1 MLADISEALR
11 RGDTETA
18 LKLARK
24 AVAAEPENADAHHL
38 LGLGLQRIRD
48 LAGARGAFQRAVE
61 LAPDRADHLFALANI
76 TLDLGDPPAAIRL
89 LHEVLSLDPN
99 KLVAYILLGQLA
111 RGRGDRVE
119 AERNLKLAE
128 RLDPNHPQVLLLNG
142 YLALEAGN
150 AERAMRCFTEVV
162 KLVPRLGAAHYG
174 LGMAYLANN
183 HWFFAEQAL
192 ANALALESPRSPGTL
207 RAMVEAL
214 RRQGKQVETL
224 QALEELIATAPAD
237 KADLRGLRAELLVN
251 AGRGEAAMADLR
263 GLLDENPTEPKTV
276 RRATALMAV
285 AGFREE
291 AIARAEAALDK
302 FPTDEALWMARLN
315 LASVIVEDPKPLFDR
330 WLKILPGSAVC
341 NDLLVG
347 YHASRGDYAKSLAHA
362 EQALATEPKMINSR
376 IAKVRAE
383 VADNP
388 RQALQTAAEG
398 FALAEQDP
406 RQQRILLAWT
416 GLARD
421 ALGEYGEAASQWRQM
436 LQIPLSLLPPPGFAP
451 AEDAPAGEIGGTL
464 LWSPPGVRVET
475 LLNSLHDELGLRLE
489 LGRIGT
495 AVHPDGFGAARLPPG
510 HADAGSA
517 ERWRKAR
524 AARKIDPDTA
534 VDWLPHVDGY
544 TFAALSGARVVGLL
558 MDPRDAFLNW
568 MVHGSLQG
576 YAFSPNPQKSAEWL
590 ALGLE
595 ALADHRDQHPDRVH
609 LVRLDRDAGKAGALV
624 EQALGLK
631 QPLKAIQGAGD
642 SFPPGRWKEYR
653 EAFKDEFARLAPVAA
668 RLGYPDA

>member
-18 LKLARK
+18 LKLARQ
-24 AVAAEPENADAHHL
+24 AVATAPENADAHHL

-48 LAGARGAFQRAVE
+48 LAGARAAFQRAAE
-61 LAPDRADHLFALANI
+61 LAPDRADHLFALANV
-76 TLDLGDPPAAIRL
+76 TLDQGDPPAAIRL

-99 KLVAYILLGQLA
+99 KLAAYVLLGQLA

-128 RLDPNHPQVLLLNG
+128 RLDPNHPQVLLLKG

-150 AERAMRCFTEVV
+150 AELAIRCFTETV
-162 KLVPRLGAAHYG
+162 KAAPRLGTAHYG
-174 LGMAYLANN
+174 LGMAFLANS
-183 HWFFAEQAL
+183 HWLFAEQAL

-224 QALEELIATAPAD
+224 QALDELIAAAPAD
-237 KADLRGLRAELLVN
+237 QTELRGLRAEIQVN
-251 AGRGEAAMADLR
+251 TGRGEAAMADLR
-263 GLLDENPTEPKTV
+263 RLVDENPTDPRTV

-285 AGFREE
+285 AGFRDE
-291 AIARAEAALDK
+291 AITRAEAALDK
-302 FPTDEALWMARLN
+302 FPTDEPLWMARIN
-315 LASVIVEDPKPLFDR
+315 LAAVITEDPKPLFDR
-330 WLKILPGSAVC
+330 WLQILPASAVC
-341 NDLLVG
+341 NDLLAG
-347 YHASRGDYAKSLAHA
+347 YYGSHGDNTRALAHA
-362 EQALATEPKMINSR
+362 EQALATQPKMSNSR
-376 IAKVRAE
+376 IIKLRAE

-388 RQALQTAAEG
+388 RQALETAAEG
-398 FALAEQDP
+398 FAVAGEDP

-421 ALGEYGEAASQWRQM
+421 ALGEYDEAASQWRQM
-436 LQIPLSLLPPPGFAP
+436 LQIPLSLLPTPGYSA
-451 AEDAPAGEIGGTL
+451 ASEAPAGQIGGTL
-464 LWSPPGVRVET
+464 LWSPPGVRAET
-475 LLNSLHDELGLRLE
+475 LLSSIHDELGLRLE

-495 AVHPDGFGAARLPPG
+495 PVQADGFGAARLPPG
-510 HADAGSA
+510 HPDAGSA
-517 ERWRKAR
+517 DRWRRAR
-524 AARKIDPDTA
+524 QARKIDPDTA
-534 VDWLPHVDGY
+534 VDWLPHLDGY
-544 TFAALSGARVVGLL
+544 TLAALSGARVLALL
-558 MDPRDAFLNW
+558 LDPRDALLNW

-576 YAFSPNPQKSAEWL
+576 YAFSPNPAKAAEWL
-590 ALGLE
+590 AQGLE

-631 QPLKAIQGAGD
+631 QQLKAIQGAGD

-653 EAFKDEFARLAPVAA
+653 RAFKAEFDRLAPVAA